1 MPKTATLK
9 IDDKELSLPIIIG
22 TENERAVDISKLRAE
37 TGYITFDD
45 GFANTGSA
53 QSTITYIDG
62 EQGIL
67 RYRGY
72 PIEQLAEKSNF
83 IETAYL
89 VIHGELP
96 TPEQRTHFSSLL
108 TQHAPL
114 HQGMTRLF
122 QGFPPTAHPM
132 AVLSA
137 LMNAL
142 GCYYPH
148 LATNHH
154 QRDLEHFEEAVAI
167 AISKVRTIA
176 AHSYRI
182 SRGLPLNHPKRSL
195 NYCDNFLH
203 LMFSE
208 PHNDYVATP
217 EVASALNLF
226 LLLHADHEQNCS
238 TSTVRMVASAGA
250 NLFASVS
257 AGVNALWGPL
267 HGGAN
272 MAVIEMLKSIHAEG
286 DDGTKFIA
294 AAKSGKGERLMARLG
309 LGHGIA
315 PAGQLQGQDLALCPA
330 VIRHEDARPG
340 DERAGNGDSLAL
352 TTGKLVRVDAKR

>member
-53 QSTITYIDG
+53 QSNITYIDG

-114 HQGMTRLF
+114 HQQPALQRVKKYSTSWPST
-122 QGFPPTAHPM
+122 PP
-132 AVLSA
+132 SA
-137 LMNAL
+137 LTSA
-142 GCYYPH
+142 
-148 LATNHH
+148 
-154 QRDLEHFEEAVAI
+154 
-167 AISKVRTIA
+167 
-176 AHSYRI
+176 
-182 SRGLPLNHPKRSL
+182 LPLPSSHKRK
-195 NYCDNFLH
+195 
-203 LMFSE
+203 
-208 PHNDYVATP
+208 ND
-217 EVASALNLF
+217 
-226 LLLHADHEQNCS
+226 S
-238 TSTVRMVASAGA
+238 TSLPSTPPS
-250 NLFASVS
+250 
-257 AGVNALWGPL
+257 W
-267 HGGAN
+267 
-272 MAVIEMLKSIHAEG
+272 LKSPTHWQV
-286 DDGTKFIA
+286 A
-294 AAKSGKGERLMARLG
+294 AA
-309 LGHGIA
+309 
-315 PAGQLQGQDLALCPA
+315 
-330 VIRHEDARPG
+330 VPG
-340 DERAGNGDSLAL
+340 AAYW
-352 TTGKLVRVDAKR
+352 T